1 MSEALTGYD
10 LVALGGDCLQDAYV
24 HQLRGEPIP
33 DADSA
38 LADKLWRTS
47 DNMLSVLISGLEGLG
62 DLLVVASFV
71 DDGSELGTDVV
82 GKVGG
87 LVGEL
92 ARLIDGAMF
101 VQDRPGPLRKPDTPG
116 PRAHPPAPEPT
127 LPKHTE
133 PGPAPGFLFAN
144 SLCEFRFCHRPG
156 AGAGRG
162 SSIGGPPERG
172 GPTTGC

>member
-10 LVALGGDCLQDAYV
+10 LVALGGDCLQDTYV

-62 DLLVVASFV
+62 DLLAVASFV

-87 LVGEL
+87 LVG
-92 ARLIDGAMF
+92 LIF
-101 VQDRPGPLRKPDTPG
+101 PLPLRRD
-116 PRAHPPAPEPT
+116 
-127 LPKHTE
+127 LP
-133 PGPAPGFLFAN
+133 
-144 SLCEFRFCHRPG
+144 
-156 AGAGRG
+156 
-162 SSIGGPPERG
+162 
-172 GPTTGC
+172 